1 MTLAQYREG
10 FSDYH
15 QGRLSALHIL
25 SSPVLPKYEVDIKE
39 EDRQKLQDL
48 ITSASKKQQAPV
60 VFFGQSDTDKG
71 NLLSRLS
78 RQLQLAVCWIDCQRL
93 VSKYIGETEKN
104 LARIVADAQS
114 SQWILFF
121 DEADALFGKRTEVKD
136 SHNKFAGTELKL
148 ILDRLLDY
156 KGLSIF
162 SLHQQSILDKVK
174 NRLSCIIHCR

>member
-1 MTLAQYREG
+1 MALADYRIG

-15 QGRLSALHIL
+15 PGRLSALHIL

-48 ITSASKKQQAPV
+48 ITTASKKQQASV
-60 VFFGQSDTDKG
+60 IFYSQSAPDKG

-78 RQLQLAVCWIDCQRL
+78 RQLQLPVCWVDCQSL
-93 VSKYIGETEKN
+93 ISKYIGETEKN

-114 SQWILFF
+114 NQWILFF

-136 SHNKFAGTELKL
+136 SHDKFANTELKL
-148 ILDRLLDY
+148 LLDRLLDY

-162 SLHQQSILDKVK
+162 SLHQQTILDKVK